1 MIYTVTLNP
10 SLDYIVSVA
19 DFQLGKTNRTT
30 YELLMPGGKGIN
42 VSKVLGNLGIENKA
56 LGFVAGSIGEEIAQR
71 AEVMGIS
78 CAFIPLQEGNSRINV
93 KLRDVEGTEIN
104 GRGPEIPDTAVNQL
118 FEQLRQLKSGDS
130 LVLAGSVPES
140 LPHTIYKEFMLA
152 CSGSGIQCIVDATKE
167 LLLDVLECRPFLI
180 KPNHHELGEL
190 FGKCFETREEVIPYA
205 KKLQERGARNVLI
218 SMAGEGA
225 VLVDEEQ
232 RVHQLAAPKGNV
244 VNAVGAGD
252 AMVAGFLAGW
262 EETKSYAHAFRMAV
276 ATGSAC
282 AFSEQFASQ
291 AEIESIYQKIES

>member
-104 GRGPEIPDTAVNQL
+104 GQGPEIPETAVNQL
-118 FEQLRQLKSGDS
+118 FEQLEQLKSGDS

-152 CSGSGIQCIVDATKE
+152 CSGRGIQCIVDATKE

-262 EETKSYAHAFRMAV
+262 EETKSYAQAFRMAV

-282 AFSEQFASQ
+282 AFCEQFASQ
-291 AEIESIYQKIES
+291 AEIESIYQQIES